1 MIVGMKPEKRIDAKT
16 VDVWIELS
24 AEASGIIERTAA
36 RDGVTEVEAV
46 ERMLLA
52 AREIL
57 EGVEL

>member
-1 MIVGMKPEKRIDAKT
+1 MGMKPEKGIDAKT

-57 EGVEL
+57 DGVEL